1 MGCLQANDYDSF
13 HSYEKMNMGAR
24 NENTFLC
31 SIPTFVEVKEGS
43 NVLWYFREIPE
54 AMT

>member
-1 MGCLQANDYDSF
+1 MRTRFYD
-13 HSYEKMNMGAR
+13 
-24 NENTFLC
+24 